1 MKLLFGPADM
11 KPNVCV
17 GRSSA
22 ATPWFVSCR
31 ALASV
36 VRHVARAARRSAVNQ
51 LRLDPLSGRWV
62 VVSTS
67 RNPSPGLFRPRET
80 HPPSQRAECPFCPGH
95 EGSTPPALET
105 YGAEG
110 HWLVRVVPNLYP
122 AFSGSQQF
130 VVTNKGPVFTEAP
143 ASGIHEIL
151 VFSPDHDLSWARF
164 SDEQCG
170 LVMAAIRDRIEEHQG
185 TPGLRYS
192 QVHVN
197 YGVEAGASQ
206 EHPHGQLL
214 GIPFVPREL
223 VDEQGSFSRFHGG
236 CLICTAA
243 ASEER
248 VGYRLVEVTDQVVTI
263 APFWSGTPYEM
274 LVVPRSHEAQLQL
287 SPPDTLVGFG
297 TAVRDALAA
306 LDKTAGGPA
315 YNLIFHSAP
324 YRSTAP
330 FHWHAHIL
338 PKLTTH
344 AGFELGTGI
353 YVNVVPPEL
362 AAEELRSALPSASN
376 GPHAAT
382 SVAS

>member
-1 MKLLFGPADM
+1 M
-11 KPNVCV
+11 
-17 GRSSA
+17 
-22 ATPWFVSCR
+22 
-31 ALASV
+31 
-36 VRHVARAARRSAVNQ
+36 NQ

-67 RNPSPGLFRPRET
+67 RNPSPGLFRPRAT
-80 HPPSQRAECPFCPGH
+80 HPPGQRAECPFCPGH

-122 AFSGSQQF
+122 AFSGAQQF

-151 VFSPDHDLSWARF
+151 IFSPDHDLSWAQF

-192 QVHVN
+192 HVHVN
-197 YGVEAGASQ
+197 FGVEAGASQ

-248 VGYRLVEVTDQVVTI
+248 VGYRLVEVTDQAVTI

-274 LVVPRSHEAQLQL
+274 LVLPRSHEAQLQL
-287 SPPDTLVGFG
+287 SPPDTLIGMG
-297 TAVRDALAA
+297 TAIRDALFA
-306 LDKTAGGPA
+306 LDKIAGGPA
-315 YNLIFHSAP
+315 YNVIFHSAP
-324 YRSTAP
+324 YRATAP

-344 AGFELGTGI
+344 AGFELGTGV
-353 YVNVVPPEL
+353 YVNVVPPEI
-362 AAEELRSALPSASN
+362 AAEELRAAVPSTTNGNHSA
-376 GPHAAT
+376 T
-382 SVAS
+382 RVAS